1 MFRFSF
7 SSFALRGL
15 LRLAARGDGV
25 RGGYL
30 GGART
35 A

>member
-7 SSFALRGL
+7 VIRGAAAP
-15 LRLAARGDGV
+15 LRLVARGDGV

-30 GGART
+30 GEVRT